1 MQANMRKLGTSG
13 YRYVNRVVIR
23 GSVYWRGRIRSKQG
37 FNPKDIWLPE
47 STLGAFTP
55 QGAESVARLVDVELV
70 KLGRKA
76 DTTFF
81 IGEDGVEVARL
92 LVR

>member
-1 MQANMRKLGTSG
+1 MQAKVRNQGSSG
-13 YRYVNRVVIR
+13 YRYVTRAWIR
-23 GSVYWRGRIRSKQG
+23 GTLYWRGVILPKKG
-37 FNPKDIWLPE
+37 FNTKRITLPD

-55 QGAESVARLVDVELV
+55 QGAESVARAVDVELV
-70 KLGRKA
+70 KLNREA

>member
-13 YRYVNRVVIR
+13 YRYVHKVVIR
-23 GSVYWRGRIRSKQG
+23 GTDYWQGRIGSKKG
-37 FNPKDIWLPE
+37 FNPKVVKLPE
-47 STLGAFTP
+47 STLGDFTLA
-55 QGAESVARLVDVELV
+55 GAESVARLVDVELV
-70 KLGRKA
+70 KLGRGA

>member
-1 MQANMRKLGTSG
+1 MQAHKRTQGSSN
-13 YRYVNRVVIR
+13 YRYVNKAWIR
-23 GSVYWRGRIRSKQG
+23 GTLYWQGVIQPKKG
-37 FNPKDIWLPE
+37 FNTKRIYLPS

-55 QGAESVARLVDVELV
+55 QGAESVARAVDVELV
-70 KLGRKA
+70 KLNREA